1 MRVRIVTPSGLYRET
16 ECSILNVKTIDG
28 ERGLLSNHMP
38 LVTMLEIG
46 KMNFVT
52 DKGREEFAVAGGML
66 YFHDNLAT
74 LLVDAIESK
83 EDIDLER
90 ALSSKKRAEE
100 RLAKKDVNTDIRRAE
115 LSLKRAI
122 NRINVKG

>member
-1 MRVRIVTPSGLYRET
+1 MKCRIVTPGGLYKET
-16 ECSILNVKTIDG
+16 ECNILNVRTIDG
-28 ERGLLSNHMP
+28 QRGILSNHMP

-46 KMNFVT
+46 EMNFVT

-66 YFHDNLAT
+66 YFHDNMAT
-74 LLVDAIESK
+74 LLVDAIEAK
-83 EDIDLER
+83 DEINLDR
-90 ALSSKKRAEE
+90 AVASKKRAEE
-100 RLAKKDVNTDIRRAE
+100 RLMRKESNLDIKRAE

>member
-1 MRVRIVTPSGLYRET
+1 MKCRIVTPGGLYKET
-16 ECSILNVKTIDG
+16 ECSILNIRTIDG
-28 ERGLLSNHMP
+28 QRGILSNHMP

-46 KMNFVT
+46 EMNFVT
-52 DKGREEFAVAGGML
+52 EKDREEFAVAGGMC
-66 YFHDNLAT
+66 YFNDNMAT

-83 EDIDLER
+83 DEINLER
-90 ALSSKKRAEE
+90 AIASKKRAEE
-100 RLAKKDVNTDIRRAE
+100 RLSRKETNLDIKRAE

>member
-1 MRVRIVTPSGLYRET
+1 MRCRIVTPGGLYKET
-16 ECSILNVKTIDG
+16 ECSILNVRTIDG
-28 ERGLLSNHMP
+28 QRGILSNHIP

-46 KMNFVT
+46 DMNFVT
-52 DKGREEFAVAGGML
+52 EKGREEFAIAGGMI
-66 YFHDNLAT
+66 YFHDNMAT

-83 EDIDLER
+83 DEIDLNR
-90 ALSSKKRAEE
+90 ALASKKRAEE
-100 RLAKKDVNTDIRRAE
+100 RLAKKDPNLDIKRAE

>member
-1 MRVRIVTPSGLYRET
+1 MKCRIVTPGGLYKET
-16 ECSILNVKTIDG
+16 ECSILNVRTIDG
-28 ERGLLSNHMP
+28 QRGILSNHMP

-46 KMNFVT
+46 GMNFVS

-66 YFHDNLAT
+66 YFHDNMAT

-83 EDIDLER
+83 DEIDLER
-90 ALSSKKRAEE
+90 ALASKKRAEE
-100 RLAKKDVNTDIRRAE
+100 RLAKRESNIDLKRAE